1 MEKRKPHHD
10 LEKFKSSNYRVT
22 GTALRTAF
30 QIGYLKEDIYRV
42 VATMKREQFYKS
54 MTAYHDH
61 TSWQDVYHV
70 PDGDYINY
78 IKFTENDCISEFT
91 LLSFKEK

>member
-70 PDGDYINY
+70 PFSDYLLY
-78 IKFTENDCISEFT
+78 IKFTAEQEISEFR